1 MESTQK
7 SQVIISAIDLDSI
20 HHKVT

>member
-7 SQVIISAIDLDSI
+7 SEVIISAIDLDSI